1 MKRNIV
7 TQRLATV
14 MAVPL
19 AVGLLATDAQARGGG
34 GFGGGHG
41 GGFGGGFGGGGVHG
55 GMVTG
60 RSAFVPGGAH
70 IDSFGGGFDGYHRH
84 AYGYGGYLSCSPYG
98 SYTLAEQQQNGCY

>member
-1 MKRNIV
+1 
-7 TQRLATV
+7 
-14 MAVPL
+14 
-19 AVGLLATDAQARGGG
+19 
-34 GFGGGHG
+34 
-41 GGFGGGFGGGGVHG
+41 
-55 GMVTG
+55 MVTG